1 MSEKLKATFE
11 LADSIRYSGDVRL
24 PFQKLGGDQTARV
37 SHHFAQSGLRISEKL
52 TPDIYEVFQK
62 VLSHLQIPPDSITAY
77 VYASP
82 ETQATCFSDS
92 RHECV
97 MWVSSSLI
105 NLMSKEELAFVVG
118 HELGHFL
125 LGHSLEKKLSDE
137 NEESLIKYRAQEISV
152 DRIGLIAC
160 GSLNTATQAL
170 MKLISGLNQDMLRFD
185 VGSFLDQ
192 MRIKKSDVAMHAGE
206 RSTHP
211 SIVMRCRALQWFS
224 MSDGYSRVCGGSGG
238 EDLTKIDQRITAD
251 SDKYVDGPVRERI
264 TEARKDLIMWLAALA
279 SVRDGVFDKS
289 DQKIVEGSVGPEK
302 LEKLKNFYS
311 GQSCSEVIDIT
322 QKKLT
327 EALSYYQKI
336 APMDCQKNLP
346 TFENQLS
353 IDFNQPDFSNYL
365 SKLIYD

>member
-1 MSEKLKATFE
+1 MFEKLKAAFE
-11 LADSIRYSGDVRL
+11 LADNIRYLGDVRL
-24 PFQKLGGDQTARV
+24 PFQNLSGDQTARI
-37 SHHFAQSGLRISEKL
+37 SHHYSQSGLRISDKL
-52 TPDIYEVFQK
+52 TPSIHDVFQK
-62 VLSHLQIPPDSITAY
+62 VFSHLQIPPDSITAY
-77 VYASP
+77 VYSSP

-97 MWVSSSLI
+97 MWITSSLI

-125 LGHSLEKKLSDE
+125 LGHSIEENLDVE

-160 GSLNTATQAL
+160 GSLNIATQAL

-192 MRIKKSDVAMHAGE
+192 MRIKKSDAAMHAGE
-206 RSTHP
+206 SSTHP

-224 MSDGYSRVCGGSGG
+224 MSDGYLKVCGDSGG

-279 SVRDGVFDKS
+279 SVRDGIFNKS
-289 DQKIVEGSVGPEK
+289 DQEVVTGLVGPEK

-311 GQSCSEVIDIT
+311 QQSRSEVIDIT

-327 EALSYYQKI
+327 EALSYYRKM
-336 APMDCQKNLP
+336 APMDCHKNLP
-346 TFENQLS
+346 TLENQLS
-353 IDFNQPDFSNYL
+353 IDFNQPDFSNYV